1 MLRPFPTAGEPDFAA
16 EQDVDWIKNIIQGVR
31 RIRAELNL
39 PPAQMLEA
47 LFQGGGPS
55 DRKRQEIYAGT
66 LAQLAR
72 IRSAKWVGEDA
83 ETAEC
88 AVALVGDLKVLI
100 PLKGLVDV
108 DEELARLNRQLER
121 ETAELRKSENK
132 LGNSRFVEN
141 APAAVV
147 EQERERLAAYRG
159 TVEKLHAQIRQLESL
174 RA

>member
-1 MLRPFPTAGEPDFAA
+1 MLD
-16 EQDVDWIKNIIQGVR
+16 
-31 RIRAELNL
+31 
-39 PPAQMLEA
+39 A

-55 DRKRQEIYAGT
+55 DRERQEVYAGT

-83 ETAEC
+83 ATAEC

-121 ETAELRKSENK
+121 ETAELRKSEAK

-147 EQERERLAAYRG
+147 EQERERLAAYRAA
-159 TVEKLHAQIRQLESL
+159 VEKLHAQMRQLESL
-174 RA
+174 SVRREWPVSARSSRVQRIFPPPPSLGRTRRPGAASE